1 MINLLIYIFFYTFLI
16 RNSNYYI
23 PDKRLLNNYL
33 NIKKK
38 YNHNKFLNNNL
49 TKVYIHIEPLVKYTN
64 IYHIGITFKTYENSL
79 RYDIGSFDIKEQIKS
94 NVIAKNI
101 LWGISCYNLNS
112 IEKYE
117 NELEYNYILGIYDCR
132 HYVRDLTNWSTGIPS
147 PIWELD
153 KIYMDF

>member
-64 IYHIGITFKTYENSL
+64 IYHIGITLK
-79 RYDIGSFDIKEQIKS
+79 
-94 NVIAKNI
+94 
-101 LWGISCYNLNS
+101 
-112 IEKYE
+112 
-117 NELEYNYILGIYDCR
+117 
-132 HYVRDLTNWSTGIPS
+132 HM
-147 PIWELD
+147 
-153 KIYMDF
+153 KIVYGMI